1 MSDEQIDEF
10 LEEPEVDD
18 LQDESSAIAP
28 ENADAAQTTE
38 QNVAGESANAADT
51 PAAAETTPDS
61 NTPPAANAESAPENK
76 AAAPGT
82 NAESVEPAP
91 ADPPRTPWE
100 RTESGAVPFVHLHT
114 HSHYS
119 LLDGVGKLDALIS
132 RAKELEMPAL
142 ALTDHGNMYGALE
155 FYDQARAA
163 GIKPIIGYEAY
174 MAPGKRVDKSEKKM
188 YHLTL
193 LAMNNVG
200 YKNLLKLSS
209 QAFLDGFYY
218 KPRIDHDLLESLNE
232 GLICLSGCL
241 SGEVARTLANG
252 NGSAE
257 SYEKAKNIARWYQRV
272 FGDRYYMELQDH
284 GLAEQKIALKYELQ
298 IAKELGIKTVATNDV
313 HYVLHE
319 DADVQDLVLCI
330 NTGKFRTDPNRM
342 RMDSDQFYLKSGQ
355 EMLDAIPDDPDAVWR
370 SLEIADRCNIDI
382 LLGKRFFPIFT
393 PPDNMDPN
401 DYLRKLC
408 IEGLKRR
415 YANNPKRMID
425 GELSEEV
432 MARLNREL
440 GVIKKLGFPTYFLI
454 VWDFVREAESRGIHR
469 TARGSGVGALVCYAL
484 NLSHVCPL
492 EFDLLFERFLDENR
506 LEAPDIDID
515 FEQSKRG
522 EVIDYVKQR
531 YGEEKVSQLGVFGT
545 MAAKLAIRDCGRAL
559 GFPLSTV
566 NEVAKLVP
574 NAPKMTLKK
583 AFDQSPE
590 LVKMYEENADVRE
603 LIGYARKVEG
613 LARSAGT
620 HACGVIISMSAL
632 TDFVPIQKLTGK
644 ADVVTQW
651 QGHEV
656 EEAGLLKMD
665 FLGLRNL
672 SILAD
677 TVELI
682 KQTTGKTIDPYNL
695 PANDPETYAL
705 LCRGET
711 KGVFQLESAGIR
723 KLLVSMRPD
732 NIRDVIAVL
741 ALYRPGPIEGG
752 MIDEYVDVKH
762 KRKEATYLHPVLK
775 EVLEETNGVM
785 VYQEQIMRILNKLG
799 KIPLS
804 SAYTCIK
811 AISKKKHDKIAKFF
825 ADFIQGAQENG
836 LTEERATELFEL
848 IKKFAG
854 YGFNKSH
861 STAYANVAY
870 TTAYL
875 KAHYPAEFMAA
886 LLCGDI
892 LQRNFTKR
900 DKTCE
905 HVDDCKRMGVE
916 VVPPNVNMCDARYKV
931 LDRKIYFGLTAVKA
945 CGEDAM
951 NEIVRARNE
960 GGPFKSIFDF
970 YERVDAKICGRS
982 SVEALIKCGAFD
994 CVGAKRSQL
1003 MLVLDK
1009 ALKGG
1014 QAAALDRERGQRS
1027 LFAFDEPEEEAK
1039 EEDPMQGLPDVE
1051 DWSAKETAQ
1060 YEKETLGFYV
1070 TAHPLGDYKEE
1081 LRLFAQSTTRVSE
1094 LSNRTSATIGGA
1106 ISDVK
1111 VMNSKNPKPG
1121 KPSTFAFFQLEDLE
1135 GTMRCACWPEA
1146 YAKYSQL
1153 LRNDAI
1159 VFVRGKVDKKE
1170 VTRNNDEEGGEE
1182 TEVEVTFFVDEI
1194 IPFERATAE
1203 MSKGVAVVLQERDV
1217 RQLGAKTLYDI
1228 VRKYR
1233 NGQDGNARGAEFE
1246 IWFVRKDGCRATLK
1260 CPEFKVNLTSE
1271 MKERIEQL
1279 FGEGSFRVIPAPQ
1292 KQTDDGRG
1300 RRRYG
1305 QFAG

>member
-1 MSDEQIDEF
+1 MS
-10 LEEPEVDD
+10 EEPTQQTLEQQAQVA
-18 LQDESSAIAP
+18 QPAPVPAQPATPAPAPAP
-28 ENADAAQTTE
+28 EAQAAE
-38 QNVAGESANAADT
+38 EDT
-51 PAAAETTPDS
+51 PAQPQ
-61 NTPPAANAESAPENK
+61 
-76 AAAPGT
+76 
-82 NAESVEPAP
+82 
-91 ADPPRTPWE
+91 RTPWE
-100 RTESGAVPFVHLHT
+100 RTASGAVPFVHLHT
-114 HSHYS
+114 HTHYS
-119 LLDGVGKLDALIS
+119 LLDGIGKLDQLIA

-142 ALTDHGNMYGALE
+142 AITDHGNMYGALE
-155 FYDQARAA
+155 FYDQAREA
-163 GIKPIIGYEAY
+163 GIKPILGYEAY
-174 MAPGKRVDKSEKKM
+174 MAPGKRYDKSDKTR

-193 LAMNNVG
+193 LAMNNTG

-209 QAFLDGFYY
+209 QAFTEGFYF

-241 SGEVARTLANG
+241 AGEVARTLARG

-257 SYEKAKNIARWYQRV
+257 AYEKAKSIAQWYKDV

-284 GLAEQKIALKYELQ
+284 GIPEQAIALKYELQ

-313 HYVLHE
+313 HYVNHE

-330 NTGKFRTDPNRM
+330 NTGKFRTDANRM

-355 EMLDAIPDDPDAVWR
+355 EMLEAIPQDPEAVWR
-370 SLEIADRCNIDI
+370 SLEIADRCNLDI
-382 LLGKRFFPIFT
+382 VLNKRFFPIFT
-393 PPDNMDPN
+393 PPDGMDPN

-415 YANNPKRMID
+415 YANNPKRLVN
-425 GELSEEV
+425 GELTEEV
-432 MARLNREL
+432 IARLNREL
-440 GVIKKLGFPTYFLI
+440 SVIKKLNFPTYFLI
-454 VWDFVREAESRGIHR
+454 VWDFVREAEARGIHR

-506 LEAPDIDID
+506 KEAPDIDID
-515 FEQSKRG
+515 FEQAKRG
-522 EVIDYVKQR
+522 EVIDYVKAH
-531 YGEEKVSQLGVFGT
+531 YGPEKVSQLGVFGT

-590 LVKMYEENADVRE
+590 LVKMYEENPDVHE
-603 LIGYARKVEG
+603 LIDYAKKVEG
-613 LARSAGT
+613 LARSTGT
-620 HACGVIISMSAL
+620 HACGVIIAQSAL
-632 TDFVPIQKLTGK
+632 TDFVPVQKMTGK
-644 ADVVTQW
+644 EDLVTQW

-672 SILAD
+672 TILAD
-677 TVELI
+677 SVAIIE
-682 KQTTGKTIDPYNL
+682 QTTGKKIDPYNL
-695 PANDPETYAL
+695 PKDDAETYAL

-723 KLLVSMRPD
+723 KLLVDMRPD
-732 NIRDVIAVL
+732 NIRDIIAVL

-811 AISKKKHDKIAKFF
+811 AISKKKHDKIAKFY
-825 ADFIQGAQENG
+825 ADFVAGAQENG
-836 LTEERATELFEL
+836 LTEQKAEELFEL

-875 KAHYPAEFMAA
+875 KAHYPAAFMAA

-900 DKTCE
+900 DKTVE
-905 HVDDCKRMGVE
+905 HVEDCKRMGVE
-916 VVPPNVNMCDARYKV
+916 VVPPNVNLCDARYKV
-931 LDRKIYFGLTAVKA
+931 VDNKIYFGMTAIKG

-951 NEIVRARNE
+951 NEIVRARTE
-960 GGPFKSIFDF
+960 GGPFKNIFDF
-970 YERVDAKICGRS
+970 YERVDSKLCGRS
-982 SVEALIKCGAFD
+982 SVESLIKCGAMD
-994 CVGAKRSQL
+994 CFGAKRSQL
-1003 MLVLDK
+1003 MLAVEK
-1009 ALKGG
+1009 ALKSG
-1014 QAAALDRERGQRS
+1014 QAAAEDRARGQRS
-1027 LFAFDEPEEEAK
+1027 LFGFEEVEEEK
-1039 EEDPMQGLPDVE
+1039 EEIDPMQGLPDVE
-1051 DWSAKETAQ
+1051 DWSAKETAM

-1070 TAHPLGDYKEE
+1070 TAHPLGDYRET
-1081 LRLFAQSTTRVSE
+1081 LSLFAQSTVKVSS
-1094 LSNRTSATIGGA
+1094 LSNRAVATIGGQ
-1106 ISDVK
+1106 ISDIK
-1111 VMNSKNPKPG
+1111 IYNSKNPRPG

-1135 GTMRCACWPEA
+1135 GTMRCACWADA
-1146 YAKYSQL
+1146 YAKYMQMI
-1153 LRNDAI
+1153 RNDEI
-1159 VFVRGKVDKKE
+1159 VFLRGRVDKKE
-1170 VTRNNDEEGGEE
+1170 VTRDMGEDGEEE
-1182 TEVEVTFFVDEI
+1182 TEVEVTFFVDEV
-1194 IPFERATAE
+1194 IPFGNAVAQ
-1203 MSKGVAVVLQERDV
+1203 MSKGVAIVLHEDRV
-1217 RQLGAKTLYDI
+1217 AKNSPKTLYDI
-1228 VRKYR
+1228 VRTYR
-1233 NGQDGNARGAEFE
+1233 NGTDENARGAELE
-1246 IWFVRKDGCRATLK
+1246 IWFYNKRGYCAKYR
-1260 CPEFKVNLTSE
+1260 CPEVKVNLTTQ
-1271 MKERIEQL
+1271 MRERIEQA
-1279 FGEGSFRVIPAPQ
+1279 FGEGSFHIIPAPQ
-1292 KQTDDGRG
+1292 KQTDDRDRG
-1300 RRRYG
+1300 RRR
-1305 QFAG
+1305 FAPRS